1 MNSNF
6 TFSEVLKKRTKSFAI
21 NVIGFTKSLDKSL
34 ENIVFIK
41 QMIRSSTSV
50 AANYRASCRARSEAE
65 FYSKLSIV
73 LEEADETLFWLE
85 MIEECN
91 VKSKELI
98 TPLQIEAEELMKI
111 FAKSRKTLSDKRNE
125 SKTKTIIN

>member
-1 MNSNF
+1 MNSIF

-65 FYSKLSIV
+65 FFSKLSIV

-91 VKSKELI
+91 IKSKELI

-125 SKTKTIIN
+125 SKLKKIIN

>member
-21 NVIGFTKSLDKSL
+21 NVIGFTKSL

-91 VKSKELI
+91 IKSKELI

-111 FAKSRKTLSDKRNE
+111 FAKSRKTLSQERH
-125 SKTKTIIN
+125 

>member
-21 NVIGFTKSLDKSL
+21 NVIGFTKSL

-125 SKTKTIIN
+125 SKLKKIIN

>member
-65 FYSKLSIV
+65 FFSKLSIV

-91 VKSKELI
+91 IKSKELI

-125 SKTKTIIN
+125 SKLKKIIN